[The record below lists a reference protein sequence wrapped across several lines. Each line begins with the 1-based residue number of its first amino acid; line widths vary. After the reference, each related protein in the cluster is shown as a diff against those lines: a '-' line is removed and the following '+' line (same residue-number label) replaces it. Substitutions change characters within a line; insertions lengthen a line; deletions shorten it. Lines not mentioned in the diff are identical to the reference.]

1 MPSKGS
7 DPLLREILV
16 YLVSQSGW
24 RSLWGA
30 RARRV
35 KLIARLQT
43 ALALADKRLQFP
55 DVVEA
60 TRKAW
65 EDDPRV
71 RIDWGG
77 HIALDHD
84 GLWVAAWLLAGDT
97 AAARS
102 PEAMTAALAGLPT
115 LQREIFRLYRAEH
128 LDHDEIASRLG
139 ISADMVRSELVA
151 ALVVLDR
158 ALHTHES

>member
-1 MPSKGS
+1 MSGKGS
-7 DPLLREILV
+7 DPLLREILD

-30 RARRV
+30 RARRL

-43 ALALADKRLQFP
+43 ALASVDTRLQFP

-65 EDDPRV
+65 KDDPRV
-71 RIDWGG
+71 RIDRGG
-77 HIALDHD
+77 HIALDRD

-97 AAARS
+97 TAARS
-102 PEAMTAALAGLPT
+102 PEAMTAALASLPVF
-115 LQREIFRLYRAEH
+115 QREIFRLYRAEN
-128 LDHDEIASRLG
+128 LDHQEIASRLG
-139 ISADMVRSELVA
+139 ISADMARSELIA
-151 ALVVLDR
+151 ALVALDR
-158 ALHTHES
+158 ALHTDVS